1 MGQGDNGKGVTPR
14 LRGATDDP
22 SGGRPNMD
30 ILVIN
35 LMRLGDL
42 VQSTPVLRGLRAR
55 YPQARLT
62 LLAMDLFEAAA
73 RLLPGVDRLILF
85 PGTALAP
92 VLEREGWPAAVRRL
106 ADWAKHHLRPRPEL
120 VVNLTPTLTAGLLAR
135 LSGAAATHGLWVS
148 DGRELATSPSWASYS
163 LVASK
168 ARQANPFNVADLFVL
183 TAGLRPDGAGLTVQV
198 PPGPASP
205 GTGGTFRV
213 GLSPGASRPER
224 QWPPENFAR
233 TARLLLAKVPCRFV
247 IFGSA
252 AERPLGEALL
262 RLLPPGTAT
271 LLAGETDLPGLGEQL
286 AGLDL
291 LLTNDTGPM
300 HLAAAVGTRVV
311 ALFLASARVQD
322 TGPAGGGHAVL
333 EPHLPCHPCL
343 APCARPRCH
352 AAISPEAVAQVVG
365 EILTGKEVPLR
376 EATGPF
382 AGVRLYHTHLD
393 PESYQVALPALRRP
407 LSRRD
412 FWLGVHRL
420 AWEAFLTGPP
430 SPRLRE
436 WLSALLMERYLPPDA
451 GLNLP
456 ESLAALEELTLLSR
470 RGAETA
476 ARLVLRTSD
485 APRATLAGALS
496 TFAAVDQGLRRLA
509 AAFPELAAPVAFF
522 FQDQRLAAARE
533 VPALAR
539 ELSRAYR
546 RLARLGELCREAAIA
561 LAPVGAS
568 RSLGLA
574 QGMQALSANAV
585 RQSPEAR

>member
-1 MGQGDNGKGVTPR
+1 
-14 LRGATDDP
+14 
-22 SGGRPNMD
+22 MD

-55 YPQARLT
+55 YPGASIT

-73 RLLPGVDRLILF
+73 RLLPGVDRLLLF

-92 VLEREGWPAAVRRL
+92 VLDRQGWPAAVRQL
-106 ADWAKHHLRPRPEL
+106 AHWVKGHLGSRPDL
-120 VVNLTPTLTAGLLAR
+120 AVNLTPTLMAGLLAR
-135 LSGAAATHGLWVS
+135 LSGAPQVRGLWLS

-183 TAGLRPDGAGLTVQV
+183 SAGLRPDGAGLAMQV
-198 PPGPASP
+198 PTGPASAK
-205 GTGGTFRV
+205 TGGAFRV
-213 GLSPGASRPER
+213 GLCPGASRPER

-233 TARLLLAKVPCRFV
+233 AARLLLGKVPCRFV

-252 AERPLGEALL
+252 GERPLGEALL
-262 RLLPPGTAT
+262 RLLPPGTGT
-271 LLAGETDLPGLGEQL
+271 LLAGETDLPGLAEQL

-322 TGPAGGGHAVL
+322 TGPAGRGHALL

-343 APCARPRCH
+343 TPCARFSCH
-352 AAISPEAVAQVVG
+352 AVISPEAVAQVAG
-365 EILTGKEVPLR
+365 EILTGLGTVPWD
-376 EATGPF
+376 ASGPF

-393 PESYQVALPALRRP
+393 PEGYQVALPALRRP
-407 LSRRD
+407 LSRLD
-412 FWLGVHRL
+412 FWLWAHRL
-420 AWEAFLTGPP
+420 AWEEFLIGPP
-430 SPRLRE
+430 SPRLVE
-436 WLSALLMERYLPPDA
+436 WLAALLQERYLPPA
-451 GLNLP
+451 PGLNLP
-456 ESLAALEELTLLSR
+456 ESMAALEELASLAR

-476 ARLVLRTSD
+476 ARLILRTSD
-485 APRATLAGALS
+485 APRLTLAGALS

-522 FQDQRLAAARE
+522 FQDQRLAVAQE

-546 RLARLGELCREAAIA
+546 RLGHLAELCREAATQ
-561 LAPVGAS
+561 LAPAGSS

-574 QGMQALSANAV
+574 QGMQALSATAV